1 MRPALLLTLLALIM
15 PALTAMAGEPARLV
29 LVIDDIGNHLRAD
42 RSAVNLPG
50 PVAMAILPGT
60 PNAARI
66 ANIAHAQGKPV
77 MVHLPMQAYPDS
89 PLGPFALRM
98 DMDETDFRQTVR
110 DALAAV
116 PHAQGLNNHM
126 GSLLTRHPGAMDW
139 LMDELN
145 NGSGLFFLDSRTTAK
160 TLTEEFARK
169 HKVPWLR
176 RHVFLDDDPQ
186 PEAVARQ
193 WQAALAHARRHGE
206 VVVIGHPYPAT
217 LALLERE
224 LLHLP
229 EDIELVAPA
238 ELLPAANSFYPAG
251 SNRCANGQPS
261 QADALASSATCS
273 LPATKIEPLKRSPG
287 SG

>member
-1 MRPALLLTLLALIM
+1 MRAIRLLTLLVLMM
-15 PALTAMAGEPARLV
+15 PLLTAIAVEPARLV
-29 LVIDDIGNHLRAD
+29 LVIDDIGNHPRAD
-42 RSAVNLPG
+42 RRAVNLPG

-60 PNAARI
+60 PNAARM

-98 DMDETDFRQTVR
+98 DMDETGFRQTVR

-145 NGSGLFFLDSRTTAK
+145 TGSGLFFLDSRTTAK

-169 HKVPWLR
+169 HEVPWLR

-193 WQAALAHARRHGE
+193 WQAALEYARQRGE

-224 LLHLP
+224 LLQLP
-229 EDIELVAPA
+229 EDIELVAPDK
-238 ELLPAANSFYPAG
+238 LLPAIDSFYPADN
-251 SNRCANGQPS
+251 NRCVSGQPS
-261 QADALASSATCS
+261 QADAFEFSATCS